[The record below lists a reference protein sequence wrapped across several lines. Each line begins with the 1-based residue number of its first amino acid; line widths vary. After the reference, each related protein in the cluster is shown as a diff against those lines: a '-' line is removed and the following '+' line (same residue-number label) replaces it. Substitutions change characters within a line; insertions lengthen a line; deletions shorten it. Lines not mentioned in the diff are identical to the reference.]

1 MAACPVLGLAA
12 LLFLSAP
19 QASSMVQYRQL
30 VPVVLLEPQGRD
42 CSHIWVESPRA
53 RSGVYTIQPEGASAP
68 FKVLCDMRTDGGW
81 TVIQSRDRGR
91 RRPLDFERCWQEY
104 KRGFGDLRGDHWLGL
119 EHISGLT
126 SQPGLRSELVVDLL
140 DTDNHTLQAHYDN
153 FHVDKEDQFYQL
165 TLGLYSGNAGECWGG
180 KEPLC
185 LPPSVLLCPWALQ
198 AAGGGTLAAGQ
209 GRWGRLGPWSPLL
222 SGPHLP
228 ASVLWG
234 RLSLPIWGPRWQG
247 RERGPEGQ
255 LARRPRHHTGAG
267 DAFRGMGQT
276 DNQEGCGFSTLDRDH
291 DHCTPCTDRA
301 RTFTSCSHDR
311 SGAGWWYS
319 ACGHADLNGPW
330 PEHAGAAS
338 GMRWAAGDHQPALRA
353 SVLRV
358 RTTASRKA

>member
-1 MAACPVLGLAA
+1 MAACPVLGLAT

-53 RSGVYTIQPEGASAP
+53 RSGVYAIQPEGASAP

-91 RRPLDFERCWQEY
+91 QRPLDFERCWQEY

-165 TLGLYSGNAGECWGG
+165 TLGLYSGNADG
-180 KEPLC
+180 K
-185 LPPSVLLCPWALQ
+185 
-198 AAGGGTLAAGQ
+198 
-209 GRWGRLGPWSPLL
+209 
-222 SGPHLP
+222 
-228 ASVLWG
+228 
-234 RLSLPIWGPRWQG
+234 
-247 RERGPEGQ
+247 
-255 LARRPRHHTGAG
+255 
-267 DAFRGMGQT
+267 
-276 DNQEGCGFSTLDRDH
+276 
-291 DHCTPCTDRA
+291 
-301 RTFTSCSHDR
+301 
-311 SGAGWWYS
+311 
-319 ACGHADLNGPW
+319 
-330 PEHAGAAS
+330 AAS
-338 GMRWAAGDHQPALRA
+338 GGLRGSWPAAHATTPRRGRVPGLGPDGQPGGLWLQHAGPRP
-353 SVLRV
+353 
-358 RTTASRKA
+358 

>member
-1 MAACPVLGLAA
+1 MKGGWQGLGLGSPPTMSAPPGSMAACPVLGLAT

-53 RSGVYTIQPEGASAP
+53 RSGVYAIQPEGASAP

-91 RRPLDFERCWQEY
+91 QRPLDFERCWQEY

-185 LPPSVLLCPWALQ
+185 LPPGVLLCPWALQ
-198 AAGGGTLAAGQ
+198 AAGGGLLQQARVGGGGWVPGAPNFPAHICQPLCSGEDC
-209 GRWGRLGPWSPLL
+209 PSP
-222 SGPHLP
+222 
-228 ASVLWG
+228 
-234 RLSLPIWGPRWQG
+234 
-247 RERGPEGQ
+247 
-255 LARRPRHHTGAG
+255 
-267 DAFRGMGQT
+267 
-276 DNQEGCGFSTLDRDH
+276 
-291 DHCTPCTDRA
+291 
-301 RTFTSCSHDR
+301 
-311 SGAGWWYS
+311 S
-319 ACGHADLNGPW
+319 ACPSGVPDGK
-330 PEHAGAAS
+330 AAS
-338 GMRWAAGDHQPALRA
+338 GGLRGSWPAAHATTPRRGRVPGLGPDGQPGGLWLQHAGPRP
-353 SVLRV
+353 
-358 RTTASRKA
+358 